1 MCNSVHL
8 GNSVLFLFPTL
19 LVILVKGAFI
29 SLHIIR
35 VIVWYF
41 STIHVRIKVL
51 EYVISFRIKYYVT
64 KIEEV
69 KEEVLIK
76 NGRNKS

>member
-51 EYVISFRIKYYVT
+51 EYVISFRVEYFIT
-64 KIEEV
+64 KIEVEV
-69 KEEVLIK
+69 EPLIK
-76 NGRNKS
+76 NENNKS

>member
-8 GNSVLFLFPTL
+8 GNSVLFLFPML
-19 LVILVKGAFI
+19 LVILVKGVFI

-51 EYVISFRIKYYVT
+51 EYLISFGVEYFIT
-64 KIEEV
+64 KIEVEV
-69 KEEVLIK
+69 ESLIETES
-76 NGRNKS
+76 NKS

>member
-19 LVILVKGAFI
+19 LVILVKGVFI

-51 EYVISFRIKYYVT
+51 EYVISFRVEYFIT
-64 KIEEV
+64 KIEVEV
-69 KEEVLIK
+69 EPLIK
-76 NGRNKS
+76 NENNKS

>member
-19 LVILVKGAFI
+19 LVILVKGVFI
-29 SLHIIR
+29 SLHLIR

-51 EYVISFRIKYYVT
+51 EYVISFRVEYFIT
-64 KIEEV
+64 KIEVEV
-69 KEEVLIK
+69 EPLIK
-76 NGRNKS
+76 NENNKS